1 MNIDTLNIT
10 HPAAANNA
18 DSPLLRIDDAG
29 SNIAPTVINLTSNT
43 LLEQAYAWICKQRE
57 NSSHNNSVWDLR
69 FNWTTLKP
77 ELQRQLL
84 AGEYH
89 LSPLRSYNIN
99 DEFISSWDATDA
111 LVLKALSLALQPLF
125 SIDEYPHCTHLKGGG
140 GIQAAVQLVANNK
153 GDYQHILKSDAYHY
167 YESIDHQVTHGVRKV
182 CNCKILLSL
191 LAQYCQRLETRD
203 GNYYHFKQGI
213 PMGCP
218 LSPLMAA
225 LYMKPLDDEMSKH
238 GTYVRFMD
246 DWVIM
251 VKTKHQLRRII
262 KLTHE
267 ILNQI
272 KLKMHPDKTFR
283 IVTGISSRFRAKL
296 AVGIARSISKKAQV
310 YWCPSSIFLKL
321 NVQSRWSDLM
331 RKRELIPVTILIGC
345 IKKGFDFL
353 GVRFGDTPRISN
365 TSLENHQTKIAQRYA
380 KGASVACIGDYIA
393 RWSSWC
399 AGVLKCC
406 IKEVHNSMELERGQ
420 HFGSVVLK
428 ENKNENFINQL
439 ESPHFSI

>member
-10 HPAAANNA
+10 HPAAANYA
-18 DSPLLRIDDAG
+18 DRPLLRIHDAG
-29 SNIAPTVINLTSNT
+29 SNITPTVINLTSNT
-43 LLEQAYAWICKQRE
+43 NLEQAYAWICSQRE
-57 NSSHNNSVWDLR
+57 NSSHNNGVWDLR
-69 FNWTTLKP
+69 FNWDTLKP

-84 AGEYH
+84 AGKYH

-99 DEFISSWDATDA
+99 GEFISSWDATDA
-111 LVLKALSLALQPLF
+111 LVLKALTLTLQPLF

-140 GIQAAVQLVANNK
+140 GIQSALQLVANHK
-153 GDYQHILKSDAYHY
+153 SAYQHILKSDAYHY
-167 YESIDHQVTHGVRKV
+167 YESIDHQVLLAALEKV
-182 CNCKILLSL
+182 CDCKILLSL
-191 LAQYCQRLETRD
+191 LAQYCQRLEIRD

-225 LYMKPLDDEMSKH
+225 LYMKPLDDAMSKH
-238 GTYVRFMD
+238 GAYVRFMD

-262 KLTHE
+262 KLTHK

-272 KLKMHPDKTFR
+272 KLKMHPDKTF
-283 IVTGISSRFRAKL
+283 
-296 AVGIARSISKKAQV
+296 
-310 YWCPSSIFLKL
+310 
-321 NVQSRWSDLM
+321 
-331 RKRELIPVTILIGC
+331 IGC

-353 GVRFGDTPRISN
+353 GVRFCDTPEISK
-365 TSLENHQTKIAQRYA
+365 TSLENHQAKIGLRYA
-380 KGASVACIGDYIA
+380 QGASAACIGDYIA

-439 ESPHFSI
+439 KCPHFCL